1 MADILIT
8 GGTIVTMDPNR
19 RVIDDGAI
27 ALEADRIVAVGSR
40 EEVESNHKSDR
51 VIDAAKNVILP
62 GLIDGHGHAGHA
74 LVKTIGHG
82 PTGMWGDIVDYVY
95 AEGTDEEFWYAD
107 ALLSSVDR
115 LKNGTTCGVTYFGG
129 GTMIMRTNK
138 PVYADKHCDAVTQVG
153 IREFIAV
160 GPSNPPYP
168 RKYVSWSSGAMESQM
183 VNFDQYIKTSEEIIN
198 NWHDKGSGRIQ
209 VSIMSPTINPSR
221 DPYKEMSVR
230 DIKDQAKRARDLAY
244 KYDLIFT
251 QDGHDTGTVEFAHRE
266 LGILGPKSLLSHS
279 TGLTEE
285 EINICSET
293 DTKIAHNPSS
303 GNSYPSRCPVPEL
316 LDSGVTVALGSDGS
330 GPDMNYDMFR
340 HMYVCMR
347 QHRGEQRDGA
357 YMPPGKVLEMA
368 TIDAAHALGLGD
380 QIGSLE
386 VGKKADLI
394 LIDMNKPH
402 LYPLNMPVHRVVGF
416 ANGQDVD
423 TVIVDGQVLMR
434 NRRLTV
440 IDEQAVLEQSQSATE
455 LMLKRTGLHS
465 KLEIQPGFWGSS
477 RYPF

>member
-1 MADILIT
+1 M
-8 GGTIVTMDPNR
+8 
-19 RVIDDGAI
+19 
-27 ALEADRIVAVGSR
+27 
-40 EEVESNHKSDR
+40 
-51 VIDAAKNVILP
+51 
-62 GLIDGHGHAGHA
+62 
-74 LVKTIGHG
+74 
-82 PTGMWGDIVDYVY
+82 
-95 AEGTDEEFWYAD
+95 
-107 ALLSSVDR
+107 
-115 LKNGTTCGVTYFGG
+115 
-129 GTMIMRTNK
+129 
-138 PVYADKHCDAVTQVG
+138 
-153 IREFIAV
+153 
-160 GPSNPPYP
+160 
-168 RKYVSWSSGAMESQM
+168 
-183 VNFDQYIKTSEEIIN
+183 
-198 NWHDKGSGRIQ
+198 
-209 VSIMSPTINPSR
+209 
-221 DPYKEMSVR
+221 
-230 DIKDQAKRARDLAY
+230 
-244 KYDLIFT
+244 
-251 QDGHDTGTVEFAHRE
+251 
-266 LGILGPKSLLSHS
+266 
-279 TGLTEE
+279 
-285 EINICSET
+285 
-293 DTKIAHNPSS
+293 
-303 GNSYPSRCPVPEL
+303 PEL